1 MKLSGALKLSPLGEG
16 QVVAGARGLDQ
27 EIGWVQVVDHP
38 DIERWVEAGH
48 LLLSTGYNWPKKGR
62 KAALLVEKLA
72 AKGVC
77 GVVLAVPKYLEHF
90 PAESLEAATRLGF
103 PLIEVPWAV
112 PFSAITQSVHRA
124 LLETQGEALARS
136 EQIHRQ
142 LTEAAV
148 AADGLQDVARV
159 LGSVLSQSVVIVS
172 VEGTE
177 LANSSGASALESGL
191 FEELRNRGAIRTMV
205 ASARAVRW
213 RPRPSRLTTAAPGV
227 VGYAMRIRNEPVGF
241 VLVADA
247 EGSLSE
253 LDLRAVEQ
261 AGTVA
266 ALQISHQRALTMQEA
281 RMGYALVASLVEG
294 TFDEKPGSFERA
306 ALMGWERSK
315 RYRLAAVLLDEPN
328 PLSTEG
334 FARREN
340 IAAEI
345 KGALTRMSEPALISV
360 SANLVHVLLPE
371 KVHAS
376 ALWASL
382 PHGRS
387 AMGVSELHKGVAG
400 MKAAGQEAAD
410 IMEHLLP
417 GQIRSFD
424 EILFPR
430 VMSGD
435 PAARKLFLSRLF
447 EPLGKDRKGSHLFD
461 TASALTEEGFHLQNA
476 AEKLGVHISTLRAR
490 MVRLSEVTGL
500 DLESVE
506 GRFRLQMG
514 VRLQLMTES

>member
-1 MKLSGALKLSPLGEG
+1 MKLSPLSDGH
-16 QVVAGARGLDQ
+16 VVAGARGLDQ

-48 LLLSTGYNWPKKGR
+48 LLLSTGFNWPKKGR
-62 KAALLVEKLA
+62 KAAQLVEKLA

-77 GVVLAVPKYLEHF
+77 GVVLAVPEYLEHF
-90 PAESLEAATRLGF
+90 PTESLEAATRLGF
-103 PLIEVPWAV
+103 PLIEVPWEV
-112 PFSAITQSVHRA
+112 PFSTITQSVHRA
-124 LLETQGEALARS
+124 LLESQGEALVRS

-148 AADGLQDVARV
+148 AADGLEDVAKV
-159 LGSVLSQSVVIVS
+159 LGSVLSQSVLIVS
-172 VEGTE
+172 TEGAE
-177 LANSSGASALESGL
+177 LASFSGPSAMDGGM
-191 FEELRNRGAIRTMV
+191 FEELQNRGAIRTMS
-205 ASARAVRW
+205 ASTRAVRW
-213 RPRPSRLTTAAPGV
+213 RPRPSRLTTAIPGV
-227 VGYAMRIRNEPVGF
+227 VGYAIRIRNEPVGF
-241 VLVADA
+241 VLVADT
-247 EGSLSE
+247 EGAISD

-266 ALQISHQRALTMQEA
+266 ALQISHQRALTMQET

-294 TFDEKPGSFERA
+294 TFDEKPGNLERA

-328 PLSTEG
+328 PLTTEG
-334 FARREN
+334 FAKREN

-360 SANLVHVLLPE
+360 SANQVLVLLPE
-371 KVHAS
+371 KVQPS
-376 ALWASL
+376 DLWVNIA
-382 PHGRS
+382 HGRA
-387 AMGVSELHKGVAG
+387 AMGISEPHKGVAG
-400 MKAAGQEAAD
+400 MKAAGQEVAD

-417 GQIRSFD
+417 GRIQSFD

-435 PAARKLFLSRLF
+435 ASARKLFLSRVF
-447 EPLGKDRKGSHLFD
+447 EPLGKDNKGLQLFE
-461 TASALTEEGFHLQNA
+461 TASALSEEGFHLQNA
-476 AEKLGVHISTLRAR
+476 SERLGVHISTLRAR
-490 MVRLSEVTGL
+490 MVRLAEVTGL

-506 GRFRLQMG
+506 GRFRLQVG
-514 VRLQLMTES
+514 VRLQLMTEL